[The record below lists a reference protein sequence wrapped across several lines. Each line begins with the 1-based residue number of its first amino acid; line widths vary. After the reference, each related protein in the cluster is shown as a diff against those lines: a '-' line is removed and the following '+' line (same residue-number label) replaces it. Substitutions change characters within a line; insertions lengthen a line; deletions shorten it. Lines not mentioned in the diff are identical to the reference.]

1 MNRRR
6 RREQQTLQAMM
17 RLYCVRRHHGEAL
30 CMECSALARYAER
43 RLERCVF
50 GDAKPT
56 CANCT
61 VHCYKYGMRERMRAV
76 MRWSGPRMLLRHPLL
91 AVLHMIDG
99 RRRAPSLRRPP

>member
-1 MNRRR
+1 MNGRR
-6 RREQQTLQAMM
+6 RRERKTLQAMM
-17 RLYCVRRHHGEAL
+17 RMYCRGHHGQAL

-56 CANCT
+56 CANCS
-61 VHCYKYGMRERMRAV
+61 VHCYKAAMRERMRAV

-91 AVLHMIDG
+91 AVLHMLDG
-99 RRRAPSLRRPP
+99 RRPAAVLRRPR